1 MGPCRVEGEKGP
13 CGNLPTAAHPSLSKQ
28 KQKGVPATEHPSC
41 TTIYAAATGLPLDT
55 APAPGRAPRPPPSQ
69 LAEPSAPQG
78 YPSLSQV
85 RVAAPHQVLTL
96 AGNHH
101 GTTLSLPS
109 SAQAPR

>member
-55 APAPGRAPRPPPSQ
+55 APAPGRAPRPPPQ
-69 LAEPSAPQG
+69 PAGRAICPTGLPIP
-78 YPSLSQV
+78 
-85 RVAAPHQVLTL
+85 L
-96 AGNHH
+96 AGKGGCPPPGPHPGWESPWDN
-101 GTTLSLPS
+101 P
-109 SAQAPR
+109 